1 MSSFGTE
8 QIGRVLGQRYRV
20 LAVIG
25 SGASASVFLAD
36 DVQLRRRVAVKILHP
51 SLAHDPSFLKR
62 FRAEAQAV
70 AALNHPNILAVY
82 DWGEDNNTPY
92 LVTEYLSGGSVRAL
106 LDAGETLTLSQT
118 LLLGLDAARGLDY
131 AHKRGIVHRD
141 IKPANL
147 LLGEDG
153 RLRIADFGL
162 ARALAEGGWTEPA
175 GVALGTARYMSPE
188 QARGITVTGKTDVYS
203 LALVMMEAIN
213 GKVPFTSDTTV
224 STMMARLDQPMPVSG
239 AMGPLA
245 SVIER
250 AGRPNPDER
259 YDAAELGRALVVTA
273 ERLPRP
279 TPLLHRMPAA
289 TTMAPLDD
297 VTSVH
302 QAVGSAVPM
311 GNSARRGNDAMG
323 DTAVISTVGGG
334 GGGVNVGHGGNGGWD
349 NRHPSLDDQ
358 PVVRVEPADERD
370 LTLPPNVIDL
380 TVQKP
385 SSDALASPVIDLR
398 DAARASM
405 NPAAAGLS
413 MTAEAPVVASA
424 VVVKKRRRWPF
435 VLLLLLVV
443 GAMTAAGWWFLVRDT
458 TKRFLMPSFV
468 GQTEQQARDYVRDNK
483 FDIRIEPR
491 TTRVDGSTAG
501 QIVEQSTAEGEKM
514 DAGELLLLTISEG
527 QTLVT
532 TPEIGG
538 LDQVAATAAI
548 EKAGLVV
555 GQVNVVPNEL
565 APGGTVTDWTLKDR
579 SDVEKGSTVD
589 FVVSNGPAPR
599 VVEQVAGMTF
609 ETANAKIVASGLT
622 VKRVDAFSSKVP
634 AGIVID
640 TKPDAGTSL
649 ERGQAVQIIVS
660 KGQDLVSVPNVV
672 GMTADEADRT
682 LKAAGLKGGEVTG
695 TLGRPVSATNPPAG
709 TKVERGSTISV
720 ILQT

>member
-131 AHKRGIVHRD
+131 AHKRGIAHRD

-162 ARALAEGGWTEPA
+162 ARALAEGGWTEPV

-188 QARGITVTGKTDVYS
+188 QARGIPVTGKTDVYS
-203 LALVMMEAIN
+203 LALVMMECIY
-213 GKVPFTSDTTV
+213 GKVPFTGDTTV
-224 STMMARLDQPMPVSG
+224 STMMARLDQPMPVTG
-239 AMGPLA
+239 ALGPLA

-279 TPLLHRMPAA
+279 TPLLHRMPATVTA
-289 TTMAPLDD
+289 APVDD

-302 QAVGSAVPM
+302 RAVVTAGAQASG
-311 GNSARRGNDAMG
+311 
-323 DTAVISTVGGG
+323 ISMVGGANASGSG
-334 GGGVNVGHGGNGGWD
+334 GSGGSGGTSDTFGRTDGRVD
-349 NRHPSLDDQ
+349 RHPSFDDE
-358 PVVRVEPADERD
+358 PVVTAPNADDRD

-380 TVQKP
+380 TTTGGSNRIAP
-385 SSDALASPVIDLR
+385 D
-398 DAARASM
+398 
-405 NPAAAGLS
+405 G
-413 MTAEAPVVASA
+413 APVVDLREGAKVSVAAPLAPGLSA
-424 VVVKKRRRWPF
+424 TSEAPIVTTAVDTKRRRRWPLVIVAIG
-435 VLLLLLVV
+435 VL
-443 GAMTAAGWWFLVRDT
+443 GAMAAGGWWFFLRDT
-458 TKRFLMPSFV
+458 TKRWVVPSFI
-468 GQTEQQARDYVRDNK
+468 GQTEQQARDYISTAK
-483 FDIRIEPR
+483 IDIRIEPR
-491 TTRVDGSTAG
+491 LTRLDGSTAG
-501 QIVEQSTAEGEKM
+501 EIVAQSVAGGEKVE
-514 DAGELLLLTISEG
+514 AGDQLLLTISEG
-527 QTLVT
+527 QTLVA
-532 TPEIGG
+532 TPELGG
-538 LDQVAATAAI
+538 LDQAAAEAALV
-548 EKAGLVV
+548 EAGLVV
-555 GQVNVVPNEL
+555 GQVSAVANEL
-565 APGGTVTDWTLKDR
+565 APAGSVTDWTLKGRD
-579 SDVEKGSTVD
+579 DVEKGSTVD
-589 FVVSNGPAPR
+589 IVTSAGPMPR
-599 VVEQVAGMTF
+599 VVEQVAGVTF
-609 ETANAKIVASGLT
+609 DDATAKITASGLT
-622 VKRVDAFSSKVP
+622 VKRVDVFSNKVP
-634 AGIVID
+634 AGIVVD
-640 TKPDAGTSL
+640 TKPDAGATL
-649 ERGQAVQIIVS
+649 ARGDVVEIIVS
-660 KGQDLVSVPNVV
+660 KGPDLVSVPDVI
-672 GMTADEADRT
+672 GLTADEADRK
-682 LKAAGLKGGEVTG
+682 LRDAGLVGGEVTG
-695 TLGRPVSATNPPAG
+695 TLGRPVSFTDPPAG
-709 TKVERGSTISV
+709 TKVQRGSTIRV
-720 ILQT
+720 VLQS